1 MKKYVSTAAFLLVS
15 CIMFAQEVVKD
26 RDYYLSKSK
35 RQNKGAKVML
45 IGGGVLVGVGL
56 LIGNG
61 DEASFEDAATGG
73 VIAVVGILSIVGSIP
88 VFAASSKNKNKA
100 ASLSLKTMPAP
111 TIKNSGL
118 VSKPIPAVSITF
130 SL

>member
-1 MKKYVSTAAFLLVS
+1 MKKYVLTAALLLVS
-15 CIMFAQEVVKD
+15 CLMFAQEVVKD
-26 RDYYLSKSK
+26 REYYLGKSK

-45 IGGGVLVGVGL
+45 IGGAALIGGGL

-61 DEASFEDAATGG
+61 KEASFDDAATGG
-73 VIAVVGILSIVGSIP
+73 IIGILGGALMIGSIP
-88 VFAASSKNKNKA
+88 VFLNSAKNKRKA
-100 ASLSLKTMPAP
+100 ASLSFKRMSVPA
-111 TIKNSGL
+111 IKNSGL